1 MNEHFWN
8 ERYKS
13 EEYAYGI
20 KPNEFLEKNSSLIQ
34 AKSNILCIAEG
45 EGRNAVFL
53 AKQGHKVTAID
64 FSVEGLNKAQ
74 NLAKKENVQITTI
87 QQDLA
92 NYQFEENKWD
102 CIVSIFAHFNPILR
116 KQIHE
121 QLFNSLNPK
130 GILLLEAYTP
140 FQLEYNTGGPKDIEM
155 LYDEKMLH
163 NDFIAFSDLKIN
175 LETREISE
183 GLFHNGKSATIQ
195 VIAKK

>member
-1 MNEHFWN
+1 MNENFWN

-20 KPNEFLEKNSSLIQ
+20 KPNEFLEKNSTII
-34 AKSNILCIAEG
+34 KPNSNILCIAEG
-45 EGRNAVFL
+45 EGRNAVFF

-92 NYQFEENKWD
+92 NYKFEENKWD